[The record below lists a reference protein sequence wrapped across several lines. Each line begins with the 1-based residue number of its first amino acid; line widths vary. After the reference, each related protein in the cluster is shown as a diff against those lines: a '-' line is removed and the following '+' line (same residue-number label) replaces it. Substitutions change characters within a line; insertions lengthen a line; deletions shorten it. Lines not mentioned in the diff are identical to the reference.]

1 MTSVREAIGRAAAE
15 LAEAGLESPRVDADI
30 LAAHVLGIDRGRLV
44 LAGEFTDEEEA
55 RFRDLVAARRAREP
69 LQHLT
74 RTAWFRRIELG
85 VGPGVFVPRPETELL
100 VEWGLGWLRSAGDSP
115 TVADLCAG
123 SGAIAISIA
132 VELPGSKVY
141 AVESGR
147 RAVEWLRRNAG
158 RYGASEHGV
167 TVVAGD
173 VTEPSTL
180 AELDGRV
187 DLVLANPPYLLTT
200 AAGSLPTEVA
210 KHDPYSALFG
220 GPDGLDVI
228 RGLVPRVA
236 ALLRPGGGFGMEHDD
251 THGDVVPALLR
262 AHGAFTDVKLHH
274 DLAGRARFTTA
285 TRTAETRPTGSG
297 WQDGTP

>member
-1 MTSVREAIGRAAAE
+1 MVTSVREAIGQAAAE

-44 LAGEFTDEEEA
+44 LAGEFTDKEAA
-55 RFRDLVAARRAREP
+55 RFRDLVAARRTRVP

-74 RTAWFRRIELG
+74 RTAWFRHLELG

-100 VEWGLGWLRSAGDSP
+100 VEWGLGWLRSGGDSP
-115 TVADLCAG
+115 TVVDLCAG
-123 SGAIAISIA
+123 SGAIAISVS
-132 VELPGSKVY
+132 VELSPSKVY
-141 AVESGR
+141 AVEHDP
-147 RAVEWLRRNAG
+147 RALQWLRRNADG
-158 RYGASEHGV
+158 HGV

-173 VTEPSTL
+173 VTDPATL
-180 AELDGRV
+180 SELDGRV

-200 AAGSLPTEVA
+200 AAGGLPTEVTR
-210 KHDPYSALFG
+210 HDPYSALFG

-251 THGDVVPALLR
+251 THGEVVPDLLR

-285 TRTAETRPTGSG
+285 TRTGPARQSGPG